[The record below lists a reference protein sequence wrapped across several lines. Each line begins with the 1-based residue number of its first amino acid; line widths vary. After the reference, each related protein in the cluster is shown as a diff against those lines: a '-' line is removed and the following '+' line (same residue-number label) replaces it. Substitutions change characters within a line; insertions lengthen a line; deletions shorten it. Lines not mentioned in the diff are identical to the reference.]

1 MGNTDEDGASGPRPR
16 IGDIIDDGQADR
28 VGIVCAQRLG
38 LVFASAAAATVL
50 VPAVEQPSR
59 YLATLIGLAVML
71 VGFAL
76 LTSRATWW
84 VALGTYLAGLATL
97 ISLASFPAYDFTAVA
112 TVTAVSSFVIPSLLL
127 AIPETRLL
135 LRAALPAAVPVTATA
150 VIASAGSGRA
160 VFVAIA
166 IVGGWVACACA
177 GTWVHRSERQAVVGV
192 EQLRRAY
199 AAERRSVE
207 AEAEL
212 RHEAR
217 TMHDT
222 VLATLTLIA
231 HGGRGVPAE
240 TLRAQAAADS
250 ELLRQLRT
258 SGSAGP
264 TTREPPPEPTAEPS
278 RTGDGAAQPAPPS
291 EDGDAAPRW
300 VTLAQRHEALGL
312 VVRWHGTG
320 RLNDTAAHLGD
331 LAAAVSECLENVR
344 RHSGQRDA
352 EVTLS
357 QDDDHSRAVVTDLGR
372 GFLPEEVPA
381 GRLGLAESVRARL
394 DAVDGTARVFSS
406 PGRGTTV
413 LLEVPR

>member
-1 MGNTDEDGASGPRPR
+1 MGNADEDGASGARPR
-16 IGDIIDDGQADR
+16 IGDIIDDGQAGR

-38 LVFASAAAATVL
+38 LVFAAASAATVL
-50 VPAVEQPSR
+50 VPAIEQPSR
-59 YLATLIGLAVML
+59 YLATLVGLLVML

-76 LTSRATWW
+76 LTSRAAWW
-84 VALGTYLAGLATL
+84 AATGTYLAGLATL
-97 ISLASFPAYDFTAVA
+97 ASLASFPVYDFTAVA

-127 AIPETRLL
+127 AIPDSRMLV
-135 LRAALPAAVPVTATA
+135 RAALPAAVPVTVTA
-150 VIASAGSGRA
+150 VVASLGSGRA

-166 IVGGWVACACA
+166 ILGGWVACTCA
-177 GTWVHRSERQAVVGV
+177 GIWVHRTERQAVVGV

-240 TLRAQAAADS
+240 TLRAQASADRD
-250 ELLRQLRT
+250 LLRQLRT
-258 SGSAGP
+258 SGSTVSNP
-264 TTREPPPEPTAEPS
+264 R
-278 RTGDGAAQPAPPS
+278 QPAPPPVMEGA
-291 EDGDAAPRW
+291 EDPTDPARPAEDAGDLPRW
-300 VTLAQRHEALGL
+300 ASLARRHQALGL
-312 VVRWHGTG
+312 SVAWHGVPQ
-320 RLNDTAAHLGD
+320 LDDSASHLSE

-344 RHSGQRDA
+344 RHSGQHEA

-357 QDDDHSRAVVTDLGR
+357 QDDDRTRAVVTDLGC
-372 GFLPEEVPA
+372 GFVPEQVPA

-394 DAVDGTARVFSS
+394 DAVHGTARIFSS

-413 LLEVPR
+413 LLEVPRR